1 MCEIQDCGVCS
12 CEEPPEFLSEEVIDD
27 ARESDADCQQQLDS
41 KQIVHMSIN
50 DIFAKPWN
58 APEYAVDLPHMEV
71 VNLLENPEL
80 YTGYNGSKVWVCVR
94 SPLLF

>member
-12 CEEPPEFLSEEVIDD
+12 CDKPPEFLSEKIIDD

-41 KQIVHMSIN
+41 KQIIHMSTN

-58 APEYAVDLPHMEV
+58 TPEDTVELPHMEV

-80 YTGYNGSKVWVCVR
+80 YTGYNGSKVWVCVY
-94 SPLLF
+94 PLP